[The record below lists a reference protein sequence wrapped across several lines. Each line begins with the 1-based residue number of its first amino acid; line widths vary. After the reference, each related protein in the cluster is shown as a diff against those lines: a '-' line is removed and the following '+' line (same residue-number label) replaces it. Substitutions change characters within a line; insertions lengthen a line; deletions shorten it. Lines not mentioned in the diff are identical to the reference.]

1 MSKSNEVATLVMSSP
16 VGVLRLTA
24 SVSGVKSIEVIKG
37 SRATNATVP
46 WNGAGAIVRQAE
58 KELREYFSGRRQ
70 KFTVK
75 LDLDGTEFQRT
86 AWEAMR
92 RIPFGST
99 ISYGDQAK
107 AIGKPKAF
115 RAVGSA
121 NGRNPVPII
130 VPCHRVLASDGSLGG
145 YSLGLSMKRRLLAL
159 EGVSVAG

>member
-46 WNGAGAIVRQAE
+46 RNGAGAIVRQAE

-99 ISYGDQAK
+99 ISFA
-107 AIGKPKAF
+107 
-115 RAVGSA
+115 
-121 NGRNPVPII
+121 
-130 VPCHRVLASDGSLGG
+130 
-145 YSLGLSMKRRLLAL
+145 
-159 EGVSVAG
+159 